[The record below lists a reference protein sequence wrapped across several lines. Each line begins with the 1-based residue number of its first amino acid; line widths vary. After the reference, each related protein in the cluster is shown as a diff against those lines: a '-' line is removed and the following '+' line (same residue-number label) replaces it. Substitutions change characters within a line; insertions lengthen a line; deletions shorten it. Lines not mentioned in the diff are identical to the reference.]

1 MLILPAIDLLD
12 GRPVR
17 LTRGDFA
24 AATDY
29 ARDAVATAAEL
40 EALGA
45 AWLHVVDLDAARG
58 GGDNRALI
66 GAIRAAV
73 GLRLQVGGGVRTPAD
88 ARRLVEMGV
97 DRVVVGSA
105 LARDPDLPARWA
117 GQVGD
122 RLVAG
127 IDADRGVVKTH
138 GWQQGGGL
146 ADTELAARM
155 STQPVRG
162 IVYTSIARDGTL
174 AGPDHRAHPRRG
186 RRGRAAGDPVWRDRL
201 RGARGGG
208 GRARRSRRDRGDHRQ
223 GVVRRTRRS
232 GSPPGAV
239 PAGSGAGAMVN
250 EYPAAGKPAVV
261 LDAGGR
267 VCAVARM
274 DAKAFRKSLESGELW
289 VLRAGRVLPLEATRG
304 MTARVSETDG
314 WYEARLETVLS
325 PAGDGR
331 AEPPPAPPE
340 RRPTTAGPLHDLE
353 QLIGERRRH
362 PAGGF
367 LHQLPVS

>member
-1 MLILPAIDLLD
+1 VLILPAIDLLD

-58 GGDNRALI
+58 GSDNRALI

-138 GWQQGGGL
+138 GWQQRGGL

-174 AGPDHRAHPRRG
+174 AGPDIGRTRAVAG
-186 RRGRAAGDPVWRDRL
+186 AAGRPVIL
-201 RGARGGG
+201 SGGI
-208 GRARRSRRDRGDHRQ
+208 
-223 GVVRRTRRS
+223 
-232 GSPPGAV
+232 GSEAHVAAV
-239 PAGSGAGAMVN
+239 AAHAGAGVIGVII
-250 EYPAAGKPAVV
+250 GKA
-261 LDAGGR
+261 
-267 VCAVARM
+267 
-274 DAKAFRKSLESGELW
+274 
-289 VLRAGRVLPLEATRG
+289 
-304 MTARVSETDG
+304 
-314 WYEARLETVLS
+314 WYEGHVDLAAL
-325 PAGDGR
+325 
-331 AEPPPAPPE
+331 
-340 RRPTTAGPLHDLE
+340 LE
-353 QLIGERRRH
+353 QYPQAAEQARW
-362 PAGGF
+362 
-367 LHQLPVS
+367 